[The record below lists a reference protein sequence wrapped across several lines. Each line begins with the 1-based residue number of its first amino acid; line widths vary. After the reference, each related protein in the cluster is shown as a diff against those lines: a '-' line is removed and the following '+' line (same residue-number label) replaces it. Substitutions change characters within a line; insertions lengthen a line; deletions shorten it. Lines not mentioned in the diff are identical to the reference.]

1 MESEEQ
7 LDNDRFIQADLDAD
21 EPPAKRQKL
30 TSAIVSRMNIKMLKK
45 ELNTIGY
52 VTSGNK
58 ADLAN
63 RLLSSFSGDS
73 DGDTLDMPGE
83 VEEVA
88 AIAAGSACDAGD
100 IDEKA
105 DGASNSAPG
114 AHVDQKADSAGDGAK
129 DADHVDEKA
138 TSAGD
143 STHDADDVDQKAN
156 SAGDSAAGAHVDEK
170 PGSLGDSA
178 KDADHVHEKAT
189 SAGDSAYD
197 AADVD
202 QKANSAGDS
211 AASAHVVEKAD
222 CAGDGAKDAKR
233 VDEKAESAPD
243 IATEVAHA
251 PEVAPPTI
259 AAADKDDDDRDSGM
273 AILSEDW
280 WGKSNGL
287 STDERTAVS
296 ARSACPGALDALSDD
311 EVEEIPSTQDAL
323 ETLGPP
329 TEDKK
334 QTMADSRSVPLF
346 SFSSAKVPNF

>member
-1 MESEEQ
+1 
-7 LDNDRFIQADLDAD
+7 
-21 EPPAKRQKL
+21 
-30 TSAIVSRMNIKMLKK
+30 
-45 ELNTIGY
+45 
-52 VTSGNK
+52 
-58 ADLAN
+58 
-63 RLLSSFSGDS
+63 
-73 DGDTLDMPGE
+73 MPGE

-143 STHDADDVDQKAN
+143 S
-156 SAGDSAAGAHVDEK
+156 
-170 PGSLGDSA
+170 
-178 KDADHVHEKAT
+178 
-189 SAGDSAYD
+189 AYD

-233 VDEKAESAPD
+233 VDEKAESATD

-251 PEVAPPTI
+251 PDVAPPTV
-259 AAADKDDDDRDSGM
+259 AAADNEDDDADSGM

-280 WGKSNGL
+280 WTKSIGL